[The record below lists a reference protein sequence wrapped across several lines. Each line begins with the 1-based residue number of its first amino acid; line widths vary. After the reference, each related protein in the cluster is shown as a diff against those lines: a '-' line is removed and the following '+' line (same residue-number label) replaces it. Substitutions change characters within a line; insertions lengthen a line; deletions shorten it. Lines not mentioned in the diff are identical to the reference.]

1 MSSTPPIVTGD
12 ELAAF
17 LKGAPDLTLCDLCAG
32 AASEAL
38 FALVDAYVDEVTG
51 DPLPWSDGVRLAGI
65 GVAADAYKSLS
76 APGGGYQMDELT
88 TSDAFRIVSTLLR
101 RYEPFYNPSR
111 AVGGLVG

>member
-1 MSSTPPIVTGD
+1 MTSAPPIVTGA

-17 LKGAPDLTLCDLCAG
+17 LGGTPNAALVELCAG

-38 FALVDAYVDEVTG
+38 FAIVDLYVDDAG
-51 DPLPWSDGVRLAGI
+51 DPLPWPDGVRLAGI

-88 TSDAFRIVSTLLR
+88 TAEAFRIVSTLLR

-111 AVGGLVG
+111 AVGGMVG

>member
-1 MSSTPPIVTGD
+1 MSSAPPIVTGD
-12 ELAAF
+12 ELAGF
-17 LKGAPDLTLCDLCAG
+17 LKGAPDPALCDVCAG

-38 FALVDAYVDEVTG
+38 EALVDQYLDDAG
-51 DPLPWSDGVRLAGI
+51 DPLPWPDGVRLAGI

-88 TSDAFRIVSTLLR
+88 TADAFRIVSTLLR

-111 AVGGLVG
+111 AVGGMVG